1 MFLDIKPNTN
11 CQEFYLCANYGTTDA
26 TIYYFKCSNNLI
38 FDKNTQGCN
47 YASAAKCDDSNI
59 PAVQPS
65 STAKS
70 TTAKTSK
77 PASSTAAT
85 AETTKIIQPDTTKED
100 TGTEQEG
107 NDDDLCSNGTF

>member
-65 STAKS
+65 

-77 PASSTAAT
+77 PTSSTAAT